1 MSDQVD
7 IKYMRW
13 LRRLQHVPRWSVVPT
28 IRQQNVATHS
38 YYVACICMFL
48 LQFHRYRYDLEF
60 CMSVMRLALTHDI
73 VEAADG
79 DAPSPSKKQSMIRDQ
94 AYVVMKVAD
103 ILEAYMFTLE
113 ERYIGNTVGNQAILE
128 DLEERLAPWVSAFM
142 HDEKITSELKV
153 IELTTFIDN
162 IVKSDVHPALEKE
175 KCFPLK

>member
-1 MSDQVD
+1 
-7 IKYMRW
+7 
-13 LRRLQHVPRWSVVPT
+13 
-28 IRQQNVATHS
+28 
-38 YYVACICMFL
+38 
-48 LQFHRYRYDLEF
+48 
-60 CMSVMRLALTHDI
+60 MSVMRLALTHDI

-142 HDEKITSELKV
+142 YDEKITSELKV